1 MDLVI
6 YDKEVDIGQ
15 KVDGIIG
22 IKVRRFVNVIVL
34 DIRKLIVEICFVEFM
49 IKLEWLFLR
58 CIVKKFDFFLK
69 KSVRSKVKIVE
80 RF

>member
-49 IKLEWLFLR
+49 IKLE
-58 CIVKKFDFFLK
+58 
-69 KSVRSKVKIVE
+69 
-80 RF
+80 